1 MYPAVNWCFGKTVQS
16 YMFSGP
22 SANIEVSS
30 LVAGF
35 YFAEVIN
42 EEGQ

>member
-1 MYPAVNWCFGKTVQS
+1 MLLETVQFHI
-16 YMFSGP
+16 FSGI

-35 YFAEVIN
+35 YFAEIIN